1 MHFIHIHIIWRLLKC
16 FKWQR
21 MHFTLYWNEL
31 CWHQQMFSMYCIL
44 SAWANT
50 IDIEASLHRTPSLQI
65 ELASSEV
72 FYYRMCHSKAE
83 NGQFNTPYI
92 NGIAKMCFCCVWL
105 VNGFCVLNY
114 LDSRWRCCIASTW
127 IHARARIGN
136 KHCCVRRIVCIGR

>member
-1 MHFIHIHIIWRLLKC
+1 MTANAFHIVLKRIVLTTANVFEVLHIVC
-16 FKWQR
+16 
-21 MHFTLYWNEL
+21 
-31 CWHQQMFSMYCIL
+31 L
-44 SAWANT
+44 SNT

-92 NGIAKMCFCCVWL
+92 IGIAKMCFCYVWF

-114 LDSRWRCCIASTW
+114 LDSR
-127 IHARARIGN
+127 
-136 KHCCVRRIVCIGR
+136 